1 MSNSPANNSDLILKQ
16 AKSSLVDQRAGGR
29 RRSIGQG
36 SAAIKTRHFGR
47 KLRNI
52 ALAVVGIWVGLS
64 IIGGIISGIGFT
76 GLAIGAAASV
86 AAVWLLA
93 QYPRLKMPS
102 RADINPNT
110 TDVRALVGR
119 TELWLENQ
127 RRALPAPAVT
137 LVDHIGLQLDALGAQ
152 LVGLDQ
158 SHPQAAEVR
167 KLVGE
172 HLPDM
177 IDGYRKI
184 PEQLRHE
191 ERAGT
196 TPAKQFVA
204 GLQTISYEIDS
215 VTRQLATGALDNLA
229 IKTRYLEYKYGEQA
243 EDGVPG

>member
-1 MSNSPANNSDLILKQ
+1 MAGEAKNSDLILQQ
-16 AKSSLVDQRAGGR
+16 ARSSLVEQRAGGR

-76 GLAIGAAASV
+76 GLAIGAAATV
-86 AAVWLLA
+86 AAVWVFG
-93 QYPRLKMPS
+93 QYPKLKVPS

-119 TELWLENQ
+119 TELWLESQ

-137 LVDHIGLQLDALGAQ
+137 LVDHIGQQLDALGAQ

-184 PEQLRHE
+184 PDQLRNE

-196 TPAKQFVA
+196 TPAQQFVA
-204 GLQTISYEIDS
+204 GLQTISHEIDS

-229 IKTRYLEYKYGEQA
+229 IKTRYLEYKYGEPA
-243 EDGVPG
+243 TEGVPG

>member
-1 MSNSPANNSDLILKQ
+1 MAGEANSSDLILRQ
-16 AKSSLVDQRAGGR
+16 AGTSLADQRAGGR

-36 SAAIKTRHFGR
+36 SAAIKTRHLGR

-76 GLAIGAAASV
+76 GLAIGAAATV
-86 AAVWLLA
+86 AAVWLFG
-93 QYPRLKMPS
+93 QYPKLKIPS
-102 RADINPNT
+102 RADIDPNT

-119 TELWLENQ
+119 TELWLESQ

-137 LVDHIGLQLDALGAQ
+137 LVDQIGLQLDALGAQ

-184 PEQLRHE
+184 PDQLRNE

-196 TPAKQFVA
+196 TPAQQFVA
-204 GLQTISYEIDS
+204 GLQTISHEIDS
-215 VTRQLATGALDNLA
+215 VTRQLATGALDDLA
-229 IKTRYLEYKYGEQA
+229 IKSRYLEYKYGEQA
-243 EDGVPG
+243 TDGVPG